1 MTAPDSLVL
10 NKHTNIHTDPQTDLD
25 VSPEGVVAEILA
37 PVFSV
42 AGVFHFSMN
51 EDIPWKE
58 SHLCTHVHTIQYFSH
73 VGELRLS
80 WKIPTH
86 KHTP

>member
-10 NKHTNIHTDPQTDLD
+10 NKHTTALTHIHTDPQTDLD

-51 EDIPWKE
+51 EDIP
-58 SHLCTHVHTIQYFSH
+58 
-73 VGELRLS
+73 
-80 WKIPTH
+80 
-86 KHTP
+86 